1 MDQKKVGSFL
11 KELRKEKG
19 VTQEQLAEK
28 LNVSGRSVSRW
39 ETGSN
44 MPDISLLVEIADYYD
59 VDVREIIEGE
69 RKSETMDKEVRDV
82 ANKMAD
88 YAQNEKGRLFKIV
101 RLIGIIGVIVLAIAI
116 IFQCTNY
123 NPEPG
128 FGNFAA
134 VVLSIVAF
142 VAMMILTLYVNGI
155 IQKIKKNK
163 FVTVSLIVLMSL
175 LSLVIVRF
183 ALTFFVLMWV
193 ISIELFSPI
202 KKGTEYD
209 KAEMISKYS
218 SEMNSDFL
226 LFPDDLSK
234 SVDDEFAYSAKTGLF
249 DTDGYFILKVKYDEA
264 DYNDE
269 VDRLAGT
276 YNDVTIGDGTTY
288 TQYVYYDDTTYNYPS
303 YIAMD
308 GYDDAYEY
316 ALLDEENNTIIY
328 VSLSYPEYQNL
339 LKYKDYLKKDK
350 KAYHIDGS
358 SLEEFSIYSHYDPAI
373 DGWVSN

>member
-249 DTDGYFILKVKYDEA
+249 DTDGYFILKVKYDAA

-288 TQYVYYDDTTYNYPS
+288 TQSVYYDDTTYNYPS

-358 SLEEFSIYSHYDPAI
+358 SLEEFSIYYHYDPAI

>member
-69 RKSETMDKEVRDV
+69 RKSEMMDKEVRDV

-88 YAQNEKGRLFKIV
+88 YAQNEKGRLFTIV

-123 NPEPG
+123 NPEPS
-128 FGNFAA
+128 FGTFAA
-134 VVLSIVAF
+134 VALSVVAF
-142 VAMMILTLYVNGI
+142 VAMMVLTLYVNGI
-155 IQKIKKNK
+155 LQKIKKNK
-163 FVTVSLIVLMSL
+163 FITVGLIVLMSVL
-175 LSLVIVRF
+175 TLVIIRF
-183 ALTFFVLMWV
+183 LITFGLLMMV
-193 ISIELFSPI
+193 ILIEMLSPT
-202 KKGTEYD
+202 KKGVEYD
-209 KAEMISKYS
+209 KTTMISEYS

-234 SVDDEFAYSAKTGLF
+234 SVNDEFAYSAKTGLF
-249 DTDGYFILKVKYDEA
+249 DTDGYFILKVQYNEEDYKDEA
-264 DYNDE
+264 
-269 VDRLAGT
+269 DRLAGT

-288 TQYVYYDDTTYNYPS
+288 TQNVYYDDTTYNYPA
-303 YIAMD
+303 YVAMD
-308 GYDDAYEY
+308 GYDSAYEY
-316 ALLDEENNTIIY
+316 ALLDEENDTIIY
-328 VSLSYPEYQNL
+328 VSLSYPENL
-339 LKYKDYLKKDK
+339 HLSKYKDYLKKDA
-350 KAYHIDGS
+350 KAYFISSS
-358 SLEEFSIYSHYDPAI
+358 SLERFSIYSHYDPAI